1 MRNFSPSFRLWHW
14 LTAFSMFGII
24 ITVILRK
31 TVMHKEQIGGIVQTK
46 LAELGTVITDE
57 QAVMIGKAVRNPMW
71 DWHIYLGIFIAV
83 LLVWRLAMIVK
94 NGFGFDEN
102 PKMQNVY
109 RLYKV
114 VYLLLGMISVSGLML
129 YYKLAGESKELVEGI
144 HENIGYAIFAFV
156 VLHIIGV
163 IIAERGEMRG
173 IISKMIGSQH

>member
-1 MRNFSPSFRLWHW
+1 MRTFSPSFRLWHW
-14 LTAFSMFGII
+14 LLALSMFGII

-46 LAELGTVITDE
+46 LAELGTIITDE

-83 LLVWRLAMIVK
+83 LLVWRLVMIVK

-114 VYLLLGMISVSGLML
+114 VYLLLAMISVSGLAL
-129 YYKLAGESKELVEGI
+129 YLKLAGDSKELIEGM
-144 HENIGYAIFAFV
+144 HEKVGYAIFAFV

-163 IIAERGEMRG
+163 VIAENKEMNG
-173 IISKMIGSQH
+173 IISRMVSGEQ

>member
-173 IISKMIGSQH
+173 IISKMIGSEH